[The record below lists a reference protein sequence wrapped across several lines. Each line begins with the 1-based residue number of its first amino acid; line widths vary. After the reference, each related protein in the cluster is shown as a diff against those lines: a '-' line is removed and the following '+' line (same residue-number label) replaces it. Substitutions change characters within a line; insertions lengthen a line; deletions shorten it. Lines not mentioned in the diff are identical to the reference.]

1 MTPSGAGKM
10 SKILI
15 IDDDEMICK
24 AISMLLK
31 KIGHEAAYA
40 CTLKNGL
47 DKAISEPF
55 DVVYLDV
62 RMPDGNGLEIIPKL
76 KETESSPEVI
86 IITAA
91 GDPDSAELAIKSGAW
106 DYIEKASSLKE
117 MMLPINR
124 VLQYRQE
131 KTKKI
136 YPVSLKRDRI
146 IGNSP
151 QIRACLDFVAQAAVS
166 GANVLIIGETGTGKE
181 LFAHAIHAN
190 QPIERK
196 NLSIDEKK
204 QLKNN
209 TNRNFVVV
217 DCAALPKTLVESV
230 LFGHEKG
237 AFTGAETAR
246 EGLVKLADGG
256 TLFLD
261 EIGELPLSMQKSFL
275 RVLQERRFRPLGAK
289 NEVTS
294 KFRLI
299 AATNKDLDQMVKKG
313 LFREDLL
320 FRIKSLNIELPPLR
334 VRIEDIKEITRFH
347 VSRVCDLN
355 GIETKGFSPEFFEAL
370 GSYDW
375 PGNVRELLNTI
386 DSALSNAADDPTL
399 FVKHLPTYFRVQR
412 ARASVSRDKSI
423 PKPTGKKE
431 DPEKPFP
438 KYKIYRQTL
447 ERKYLI
453 DILALTDGDTGNACQ
468 ISGLSRSRFYELL
481 SKFDLSTSK

>member
-1 MTPSGAGKM
+1 M

-24 AISMLLK
+24 AISLLLK
-31 KIGHEAAYA
+31 QIGHEPAYA
-40 CTLKNGL
+40 CTLKAGL
-47 DKAISEPF
+47 DRARSESF
-55 DVVYLDV
+55 DVAYLDV
-62 RMPDGNGLEIIPKL
+62 HMPDGNGLEIIPKI
-76 KETESSPEVI
+76 KETESNPEVI

-106 DYIEKASSLKE
+106 DYIEKAASLKE
-117 MMLPINR
+117 MMLPLNR

-136 YPVSLKRDRI
+136 YPISLKRDSI

-151 QIRACLDFVAQAAVS
+151 QIRTCLDFVAQAAVS
-166 GANVLIIGETGTGKE
+166 GANVLIFGETGTGKE
-181 LFAHAIHAN
+181 LFAWAIHAN
-190 QPIERK
+190 QSLLRK
-196 NLSIDEKK
+196 SLPIDEKK
-204 QLKNN
+204 LMKN
-209 TNRNFVVV
+209 TTTRNFVVV
-217 DCAALPKTLVESV
+217 DCAALTKTLVESV

-237 AFTGAETAR
+237 AFTGADAAR
-246 EGLVKLADGG
+246 EGLVKQADGG

-289 NEVTS
+289 NEVES

-320 FRIKSLNIELPPLR
+320 FRIKTLNIELPPLR
-334 VRIEDIKEITRFH
+334 ERVEDIKEITRFH
-347 VSRVCDLN
+347 VSRFCDIYD
-355 GIETKGFSPEFFEAL
+355 IETKGFSPEFFEAL
-370 GSYDW
+370 SSYDW
-375 PGNVRELLNTI
+375 PGNVRELVNTI
-386 DSALSNAADDPTL
+386 DSALANAGDDPTL
-399 FVKHLPTYFRVQR
+399 FVKHLPTNFRVQR
-412 ARASVSRDKSI
+412 ARASVTRAKSI
-423 PKPTGKKE
+423 PKMTGKK
-431 DPEKPFP
+431 DDSEKPIP
-438 KYKIYRQTL
+438 KLRVYRQSM

-453 DILALTDGDTGNACQ
+453 DILAHTGGDTSKACQ